1 MKNQQKIVDNKI
13 FQLSQQQH
21 TLRIVTT
28 SLVTI
33 LSVAILPLYRIAL
46 WCKQDE
52 KSSILVQELTKLLQI
67 NLFIVDNSSRR
78 YDSCSVFRHHAAL
91 RS

>member
-21 TLRIVTT
+21 TLRIVVTRLMTT
-28 SLVTI
+28 PGVVMLSLH
-33 LSVAILPLYRIAL
+33 RIAL

-52 KSSILVQELTKLLQI
+52 KSSILVQALTKLSRI
-67 NLFIVDNSSRR
+67 SLFIVDNCSRR
-78 YDSCSVFRHHAAL
+78 YDSCSAFRRHAAL